1 MAPATFTL
9 PLRGLAVEQSS
20 MSTNSLSR
28 PLADLNIKDE
38 IKQEEELRQVQE
50 EQEKR
55 GSVQAEDETD
65 DEQGKH
71 ANNHHR

>member
-1 MAPATFTL
+1 
-9 PLRGLAVEQSS
+9 